1 MLFFGTGMF
10 QQALDELVTQT
21 GADFAVFCDYEGE
34 FIALS
39 AREADTFFVRL
50 VGAQL
55 GACTTAL
62 QRVNVEYGLGERA
75 QVTCELPAGFLLVE
89 ALPDHYYI
97 VLQLPKSRLLGSAR
111 WRLRAVGE
119 RFSRELV

>member
-1 MLFFGTGMF
+1 MF
-10 QQALDELVTQT
+10 QQALDELLAQT

-39 AREADTFFVRL
+39 ARQADAFSVRL

-55 GACTTAL
+55 GAWTALL

-75 QVTCELPAGFLLVE
+75 QVSCELPKGYLLLE
-89 ALPDHYYI
+89 ALPAQYYV
-97 VLQLPKSRLLGSAR
+97 VLQIPSSSLLGLAR
-111 WRLRAVGE
+111 RHLKQVGE
-119 RFSRELV
+119 RFARELA